1 MKKDVDKKDHFI
13 HFIEKWFIIAI
24 VLFVVIQVGCGLII
38 KATVPKEYQETMEKH
53 DENYLGHWY
62 DGTFFINM
70 TVDENYES
78 KEKYQEMLDAYHSNP
93 RQDVYFYAGGVCSIA
108 AVVFI
113 GISIYNDRKK
123 KLLVGKAP
131 VIVSLAG
138 LSYLLYSL
146 FEQADFHVLVH
157 TEAAYAKGFLSTSIW
172 YPSVH
177 NIFIIPGLLIL
188 MGLVFRQI
196 QRKDLKQDTKNN
208 EKIIKVVIGLIL
220 AIGFG
225 FILWRLGERT
235 YELVMLLL
243 GNEINIKL
251 PFYYYMMELPYS
263 YATSGAAYLKLVVLR
278 FIKDLPV
285 FIASIISIIMF
296 VKILLSYTKNKI
308 VSKENNKR
316 YMIIFISLI
325 ISSIILNVLGIFEV
339 KLLNAEFL
347 YQYKE
352 AVYTIA
358 IRSLSEPIL
367 YGFFIYLFKYYIEST
382 YKNKTK

>member
-1 MKKDVDKKDHFI
+1 MKDKKTHFI
-13 HFIEKWFIIAI
+13 NFLEKWFIIAI
-24 VLFVVIQVGCGLII
+24 VLFIIIQIGGGII
-38 KATVPKEYQETMEKH
+38 INATVPKEQQESFEKYNE
-53 DENYLGHWY
+53 DYIGHWY

-70 TVDENYES
+70 TVDENYGS
-78 KEKYQEMLDAYHSNP
+78 KEQYQKMLDDYHSNP
-93 RQDVYFYAGGVCSIA
+93 RQDIYFYIGGTCAIA

-131 VIVSLAG
+131 IFVSLAG
-138 LSYLLYSL
+138 LFYLLYAL
-146 FEQADFHVLVH
+146 FEQADIHVLVH
-157 TEAAYAKGFLSTSIW
+157 TEAAYAKGFLNTAIW
-172 YPSVH
+172 YPAIH

-196 QRKDLKQDTKNN
+196 QRKELKKTTINN
-208 EKIIKVVIGLIL
+208 EKIIKVVIGFIL
-220 AIGFG
+220 TIGFG
-225 FILWRLGERT
+225 FILWRLGERV

-243 GNEINIKL
+243 GNDINIKL
-251 PFYYYMMELPYS
+251 PFYYYMMELPKEFAIS
-263 YATSGAAYLKLVVLR
+263 SGSYLKLVIAR

-296 VKILLSYTKNKI
+296 VKILISYIKNKI

-316 YMIIFISLI
+316 YMIIFISLA
-325 ISSIILNVLGIFEV
+325 ISSVVLNLLGLYEVNILN
-339 KLLNAEFL
+339 NEFL

-358 IRSLSEPIL
+358 IRSLSEPLL
-367 YGFFIYLFKYYIEST
+367 YAFYIYLFKYYVESEKK
-382 YKNKTK
+382 YNI

>member
-1 MKKDVDKKDHFI
+1 MKKEVDKKDHFI
-13 HFIEKWFIIAI
+13 HFLEKWFII
-24 VLFVVIQVGCGLII
+24 GLILFI
-38 KATVPKEYQETMEKH
+38 AVQVVGGMIINANVPKENRESKEKH

-78 KEKYQEMLDAYHSNP
+78 REKYQEMLDDYHSNI
-93 RQDVYFYAGGVCSIA
+93 RQEIYLYAGSACTIA

-131 VIVSLAG
+131 VFVSLAG
-138 LSYLLYSL
+138 LFYLLYAL
-146 FEQADFHVLVH
+146 FEQADLHVLVH
-157 TEAAYAKGFLSTSIW
+157 TEAAYAKGFLNTAIW
-172 YPSVH
+172 YPAIH
-177 NIFIIPGLLIL
+177 NILIIPGLLIL

-196 QRKDLKQDTKNN
+196 QRKDLKENTKNN
-208 EKIIKVVIGLIL
+208 EKLIKVVIGFIIAL
-220 AIGFG
+220 GFG
-225 FILWRLGERT
+225 FILWRLGERV

-251 PFYYYMMELPYS
+251 PFYYYLMELPKEFAIS
-263 YATSGAAYLKLVVLR
+263 SGSYLKLVILR
-278 FIKDLPV
+278 FVKDLPV
-285 FIASIISIIMF
+285 FIASILSIIMF

-308 VSKENNKR
+308 ISKENNKR
-316 YMIIFISLI
+316 YMIIFISLA
-325 ISSIILNVLGIFEV
+325 ISSVILNVLGLFEV
-339 KLLNAEFL
+339 NIFNNEFL

-358 IRSLSEPIL
+358 IRSLSEPL
-367 YGFFIYLFKYYIEST
+367 MYAFFIYLFKYYIEST